1 VHAVISTVTTAAELR
16 ALLDAER
23 SAGRTVGFVPTMGY
37 LHEGHASLIAAAAAA
52 DDVVVS
58 SIFVNPLQFAPTEDL
73 AAYPRDLEGDRRVAE
88 AAGCDLVFAPADDE
102 MYPGGRDAVL
112 TTVAVPALAGVM
124 EGASRPTHFAG
135 VCTVV
140 AKLFHLVG
148 PCRAWFG
155 EKDYQQLA
163 ILRRMALDLSFP
175 VEVVG
180 APTVRE
186 PDGLALSSRNVYLT
200 AEERE
205 VAPVLQRALRTGAA
219 AIADGE
225 TDADA
230 VRATMAAVID
240 AAPLGELDYV
250 EVADPDTLQTLT
262 VAGPAARLF
271 GAVRFGR
278 ARLIDNIAASPPAGA
293 AAGADGGSAA

>member
-1 VHAVISTVTTAAELR
+1 VIRTVTTAAELR
-16 ALLDAER
+16 AVLDAER
-23 SAGRTVGFVPTMGY
+23 SAGRTIGFVPTMGY
-37 LHEGHASLIAAAAAA
+37 LHDGHASLIRAAASGS
-52 DDVVVS
+52 DVVVT

-73 AAYPRDLEGDRRVAE
+73 DAYPRDLDGDLRVAE
-88 AAGCDLVFAPADDE
+88 AAGCELVFAPTEDE
-102 MYPGGRDAVL
+102 MYPSGRDAVL

-163 ILRRMALDLSFP
+163 ILRRMAIDLAFP
-175 VEVVG
+175 VEVIG

-200 AEERE
+200 SEERE
-205 VAPVLQRALRTGAA
+205 VAPVLHRALQAGAA
-219 AIADGE
+219 AIAGGE

-230 VRATMAAVID
+230 VRRTMAAMIE

-250 EVADPDTLQTLT
+250 EVADADTLQPLS
-262 VAGPAARLF
+262 VARPDARLF
-271 GAVRFGR
+271 GAVRFGK
-278 ARLIDNIAASPPAGA
+278 ARLIDNIAATDVPDGETGA
-293 AAGADGGSAA
+293 TDGGNGE